1 MATATKTK
9 SKKANNKKK
18 TDFHKKLVLFK
29 YILGLFGIDT
39 TTDEKSENYISRL
52 AQNITD
58 PELEG
63 IDEEKRKTKIFLAL
77 TNKTV
82 EYPGLTLAQLED
94 YDNNIVRHT
103 IQIEEKR
110 EQKIKWKYFQ
120 YLALLFTEIYLD
132 KYFTDKAAL
141 ITDINNFRE
150 EYNKKVLP
158 DEPISEFIE
167 DDLNKV
173 AFWNAT
179 GSGKTLIMHVN
190 ILQYQHYIKYKGKES
205 DLNKVILI
213 TPNEGLSK
221 QHEDELEL
229 SSIYAEIF
237 QKEAKLLLSS
247 LKPVEIIEITKL
259 GDETREKTVSVEEF
273 TSNNLVLVDEGHR
286 GGSAGQEGPWMRRR
300 NALCENGF
308 SFEYSATF
316 GQTVAKDNEL
326 SDKYAKCI
334 LFDYS
339 YKYFYGD
346 GYGKDYR
353 ILNLEDDTDQTRLQ
367 QYLIACLL
375 AYFQQIKIYNENKKD
390 LTPFMIEKPLWI
402 FVGSSVNAV
411 RTVNKKETSDVL
423 DILYFVAEFI
433 KDKAKSIQILDD
445 LIKRKDGFLDSR
457 GLSIFENKFT
467 YLIKQNL
474 NGEELYSQILKSVFN
489 CSIDQAQLHI
499 DNLKGVSG
507 EIGLR
512 IGDNDYFGVINVGD
526 SEKLAKLCDDNRFN
540 VNQKDFADSLFRSI
554 DKKDSPINMLIG
566 SKKFTEGW
574 SSWRVSTMGLMNV
587 GRSEGSQIIQLF
599 GRGVRLKGYDFCLKR
614 SRQQYFAKA
623 PKNIETVETL
633 NIFGI
638 KADYMKEFK
647 NYLELEGLPSNE
659 KILEFCLPTI
669 SNLGNVKTPLK
680 FPRIKDDLSFRK
692 NGGKI
697 TLELPPDKF
706 ISNPT
711 VIDLYSKVQT
721 LESLKSSS
729 GENQKNEER
738 LREEHLAF
746 LDYDE
751 IFFELERYKYEKAF
765 YNLSLSKDRII
776 EILNHRAWYVL
787 KIPKNEL
794 EFNDFEKVKRWQEFA
809 ISIMKKYCERFYNYK
824 KNDWEKDYR
833 EFVTLDDNDP
843 NMVKEYKIFID
854 ESRTDIIE
862 KIVQLKEQID
872 KKQLID
878 IDFANFK
885 TINWCNH
892 LYKPLICI
900 EDSEIKV
907 SPVSLNAE
915 EMLFVEDL
923 KKYYEN
929 NAGLFN
935 GKELY
940 LLRNQGK
947 KQGVG
952 FFEANNFHPDFVLW
966 LINDGKQYISFVDPK
981 GLMHISGLQDPKIQF
996 HKTIKDIERDMGD
1009 PNVVFNSFII
1019 SNSIF
1024 EQLSLAKE
1032 RISKDAFEDNHVIFQ
1047 EDGNYISKL
1056 IAKVL

>member
-1 MATATKTK
+1 MVTATKTK
-9 SKKANNKKK
+9 TKKPNNKKK

-29 YILGLFGIDT
+29 YILSLFGIDT
-39 TTDEKSENYISRL
+39 SNDIRSENYLSRL

-63 IDEEKRKTKIFLAL
+63 IDEEKRKTKFFLAL
-77 TNKTV
+77 TNRTI
-82 EYPGLTLAQLED
+82 EYPDITLAQLEQ
-94 YDNNIVRHT
+94 YDDNIVRHT
-103 IQIEEKR
+103 LQIQEKR
-110 EQKIKWKYFQ
+110 EQKILWKYFQ
-120 YLALLFTEIYLD
+120 YLSLLFTEIYLD
-132 KYFTDKAAL
+132 KYFSDKKAL
-141 ITDINNFRE
+141 LNELNNFRE
-150 EYNKKVLP
+150 SYNKKVLL
-158 DEPISEFIE
+158 DEPISEFSE
-167 DDLNKV
+167 EDLNKI

-190 ILQYQHYIKYKGKES
+190 ILQYLHYCKIKDKEN
-205 DLNKVILI
+205 DLNKVILL

-229 SSIYAEIF
+229 SSIYAEVF
-237 QKEAKLLLSS
+237 QKEQKVLLSK

-259 GDETREKTVSVEEF
+259 GEETRDKTVSVEEF
-273 TSNNLVLVDEGHR
+273 MSNNLVLVDEGHR
-286 GGSAGQEGPWMRRR
+286 GGSSGQEGAWMRRR

-353 ILNLEDDTDQTRLQ
+353 ILNLEDDSDQTRLQ
-367 QYLIACLL
+367 QYIVACLL
-375 AYFQQIKIYNENKKD
+375 AYFQQIKIYNENKKE
-390 LTPFMIEKPLWI
+390 LTPFLIEKPLWI

-423 DILYFVAEFI
+423 DILYFVSDFI

-457 GLSIFENKFT
+457 GLSVFENKFT

-474 NGEELYSQILKSVFN
+474 NGEELYSQILKAVFN
-489 CSIDQAQLHI
+489 CSVDQATLHI

-526 SEKLAKLCDDNRFN
+526 SDKLAKLCEDNRFN
-540 VNQKDFADSLFRSI
+540 VNDQAFSDSLFRNI
-554 DKKDSPINMLIG
+554 DKKDSSINVLIG

-599 GRGVRLKGYDFCLKR
+599 GRGVRLKGYNFCLKR

-623 PKNIETVETL
+623 PKNIEPVETL

-638 KADYMKEFK
+638 RADYMKEFK
-647 NYLELEGLPSNE
+647 SYLELEGLPSNE
-659 KILEFCLPTI
+659 NILEFCLPTI

-697 TLELPPDKF
+697 SLELPPDKF

-721 LESLKSSS
+721 LESLKHSS
-729 GENQKNEER
+729 GDIQKNEER

-765 YNLSLSKDRII
+765 YNLSIQKEQII
-776 EILNHRAWYVL
+776 EILKNKAWYVL

-809 ISIMKKYCERFYNYK
+809 TAIIKKYCERFYNYK
-824 KNDWEKDYR
+824 KNEWEKDYR
-833 EFVTLDDNDP
+833 EFVTLDEKDP
-843 NMVKEYKIFID
+843 NMVKEYKIFVD
-854 ESRTDIIE
+854 ESRTDIVE
-862 KIVQLKEQID
+862 KILQLKDQIE
-872 KKQLID
+872 KKQLVD

-900 EDSEIKV
+900 NDSEIKV
-907 SPVSLNAE
+907 SPVSLNPE

-923 KKYYEN
+923 RKYYNKNTRFFED
-929 NAGLFN
+929 
-935 GKELY
+935 KELY

-947 KQGVG
+947 GRGVG

-966 LINDGKQYISFVDPK
+966 LIKERKQYISFVDPK
-981 GLMHISGLQDPKIQF
+981 GLTHMGLKDLKVQF
-996 HKTIKDIERDMGD
+996 YKNIKDIEREMKD
-1009 PNVVFNSFII
+1009 PNVIFNSFII
-1019 SNSIF
+1019 SNTIF
-1024 EQLSLAKE
+1024 EQLSLVKE
-1032 RISKDAFEDNHVIFQ
+1032 NISKAEFEKNNILFQ
-1047 EDGNYISKL
+1047 EDRDYIDKL
-1056 IAKVL
+1056 IERIN